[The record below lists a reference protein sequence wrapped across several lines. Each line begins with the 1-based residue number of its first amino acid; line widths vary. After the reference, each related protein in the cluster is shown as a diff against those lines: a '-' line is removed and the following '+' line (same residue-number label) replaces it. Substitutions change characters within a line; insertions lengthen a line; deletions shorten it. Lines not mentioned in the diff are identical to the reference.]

1 MRLRQAVLAVEALEP
16 VAAELRAGLG
26 LAEPFN
32 DPGVGLFG
40 LRNAVFAL
48 GDCFLEVVSPT
59 EPGTA
64 AGRYMD
70 SHGGDGGYMAIF
82 DVEDLEGARA
92 RAEQL
97 GIRVVWEVE
106 LPDISTAHLHP
117 ADMGGAIVS
126 LDRPDPPGA
135 WRWGGPEWTGKVGR
149 GAAGRLTGIAVAV
162 DDPET
167 VAARWGE
174 VLGMVP
180 VREQGELALALDG
193 GEVRFRQSTGGP
205 ERLIEITA
213 AGTAGAWGPGAT
225 KVGGVTV
232 RLQRGARPAPA

>member
-1 MRLRQAVLAVEALEP
+1 MGVRLRQAVLTVEALDA
-16 VAAELRAGLG
+16 VAAELREGLG

-59 EPGTA
+59 EPSTA
-64 AGRYMD
+64 AGRYMA

-82 DVEDLEGARA
+82 DIEDLEGARA

-97 GIRVVWEVE
+97 GIRVVWEIE

-135 WRWGGPEWTGKVGR
+135 WRWGGPQWTGQVGS

-167 VAARWGE
+167 AAARWGQ
-174 VLGMVP
+174 VLGVSP
-180 VREQGELALALDG
+180 AHNHDGLRLALDG
-193 GEVRFRQSTGGP
+193 GEVRFVQSTGGP
-205 ERLIEITA
+205 ERLVEITA
-213 AGTAGAWGPGAT
+213 VGTEGAWGPGAT
-225 KVGGVTV
+225 KVGGVTI
-232 RLQRGARPAPA
+232 RLDR